1 MPEMTLPAPQSVSNA
16 ETTLMYAE
24 AAECAAVVARQLRA
38 NAPLTE
44 RIGNTLRASPPR
56 AVVTC
61 ARGSSDHA
69 ATYARYL
76 IETRAHVLTS
86 SASPSISSVY
96 GAE

>member
-1 MPEMTLPAPQSVSNA
+1 MPEMTLPAPQSVGNA

-44 RIGNTLRASPPR
+44 KIGNTLRASPPR

-61 ARGSSDHA
+61 ARADV
-69 ATYARYL
+69 
-76 IETRAHVLTS
+76 TRA
-86 SASPSISSVY
+86 PS
-96 GAE
+96 G